1 MTANFLDLDSSYTRF
16 ENARYCVLPVPYDK
30 TSTWLKGSDWGPE
43 AIIDASA
50 HLELYDIETDSE
62 AYKNGVYTHEWSFKP
77 AGQEEMVEKV
87 YSAVH
92 RFLQNDKLVITLG
105 GEHSIS
111 IGAVKAVC
119 DMFEEVTVLQLDA
132 HADLRNE
139 YQGSHY
145 NHACTM
151 ARIREYLPIVQ
162 VGIRSMDIVE
172 KHSIQKEC
180 IFYSKDIHDSIE
192 WIDQV
197 VRLLSQNVYITIDL
211 DVFDPSVLPSTGT
224 PEPGGLSWYSVLGLL
239 KKVCQERNMI
249 GFDVTELCPGEI
261 KASDFLAAKLVY
273 KLMSYHAAFSG

>member
-1 MTANFLDLDSSYTRF
+1 
-16 ENARYCVLPVPYDK
+16 
-30 TSTWLKGSDWGPE
+30 
-43 AIIDASA
+43 
-50 HLELYDIETDSE
+50 
-62 AYKNGVYTHEWSFKP
+62 
-77 AGQEEMVEKV
+77 
-87 YSAVH
+87 
-92 RFLQNDKLVITLG
+92 
-105 GEHSIS
+105 
-111 IGAVKAVC
+111 
-119 DMFEEVTVLQLDA
+119 
-132 HADLRNE
+132 
-139 YQGSHY
+139 
-145 NHACTM
+145 M